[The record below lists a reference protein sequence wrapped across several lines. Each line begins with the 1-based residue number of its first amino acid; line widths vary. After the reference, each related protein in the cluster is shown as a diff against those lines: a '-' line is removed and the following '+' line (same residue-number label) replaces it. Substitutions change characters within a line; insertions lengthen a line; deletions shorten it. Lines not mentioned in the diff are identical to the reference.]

1 MQVFLREAIG
11 VAQGEAVLF
20 SDFEHDGEMWTGH
33 GPRERRSRIV
43 FDSAFRT
50 APMVHLALSLWDTDS
65 GTNARMDI
73 GAENVTPEGF
83 DVVFRTWGD
92 TRVARVRVRWMAIG
106 AAHHADD
113 WQDLY

>member
-11 VAQGEAVLF
+11 VAQGEEVLF
-20 SDFEHDGEMWTGH
+20 SDYQHDGEMWKGTGA
-33 GPRERRSRIV
+33 RERRKRIT
-43 FDSAFRT
+43 FPQAFR
-50 APMVHLALSLWDTDS
+50 AVPMVHVGLSLWDTDS

-73 GAENVTPEGF
+73 SAENVTPKSF

-92 TRVARVRVRWMAIG
+92 TRVARVRVSWMAIG

-113 WQDLY
+113 WSDLD

>member
-11 VAQGEAVLF
+11 VAQGDEVLF
-20 SDFEHDGEMWTGH
+20 TDYAHGGKMWTGA
-33 GPRERRSRIV
+33 GARERRKHI
-43 FDSAFRT
+43 AFRAAFRA
-50 APMVHLALSLWDTDS
+50 APMVHVALSLWDTDS

-73 GAENVTPEGF
+73 SAENVTTEGF

-106 AAHHADD
+106 AAHHDDD
-113 WQDLY
+113 WPEVE